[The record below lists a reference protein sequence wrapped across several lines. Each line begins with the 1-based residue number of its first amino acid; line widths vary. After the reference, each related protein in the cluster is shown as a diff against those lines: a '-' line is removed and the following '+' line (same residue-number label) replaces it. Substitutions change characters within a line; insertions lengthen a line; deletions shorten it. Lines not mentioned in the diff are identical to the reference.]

1 MGDSMSQDRE
11 AAADGLQGLFAA
23 YREACPDPE
32 PGRDFMPRLWQ
43 KIEARR
49 AFSSRLKRLAKGVI
63 TAAAAAALAMAL
75 LLAPQHRATP
85 SYLELLAAGQSHDN
99 IADTEIVQ
107 SSYEYENPR

>member
-1 MGDSMSQDRE
+1 MSQDRE
-11 AAADGLQGLFAA
+11 VPADGLARLFGA

-32 PGRDFMPRLWQ
+32 PGGDFMPQLWQ
-43 KIEARR
+43 RIEDRR
-49 AFSSRLKRLAKGVI
+49 AFSYSLKRLAKGVI

-75 LLAPQHRATP
+75 FLAPQHRASP

-107 SSYEYENPR
+107 SSYENPR

>member
-1 MGDSMSQDRE
+1 LGDSMQDRE
-11 AAADGLQGLFAA
+11 TSAGGLEMLFTA

-32 PGRDFMPRLWQ
+32 PGVDFMPRLWQ

-49 AFSSRLKRLAKGVI
+49 AFSYRLKRLAKGVI

-107 SSYEYENPR
+107 SSYESENPR

>member
-11 AAADGLQGLFAA
+11 ASAGGLERLFAA

-32 PGRDFMPRLWQ
+32 PGVDFMPRLWQ
-43 KIEARR
+43 KIEARK
-49 AFSSRLKRLAKGVI
+49 AFSCRLKRLAKGLI

-99 IADTEIVQ
+99 IADTEIVH
-107 SSYEYENPR
+107 SAAYENPR

>member
-1 MGDSMSQDRE
+1 MPQDRE
-11 AAADGLQGLFAA
+11 TPADGLARLFAA

-32 PGRDFMPRLWQ
+32 PGGDFMPRLWQ

-49 AFSSRLKRLAKGVI
+49 AFSYSLKRIARGVI
-63 TAAAAAALAMAL
+63 TAAAAAALVMAL
-75 LLAPQHRATP
+75 FLAPRHRTTP

-107 SSYEYENPR
+107 SAAYENPR